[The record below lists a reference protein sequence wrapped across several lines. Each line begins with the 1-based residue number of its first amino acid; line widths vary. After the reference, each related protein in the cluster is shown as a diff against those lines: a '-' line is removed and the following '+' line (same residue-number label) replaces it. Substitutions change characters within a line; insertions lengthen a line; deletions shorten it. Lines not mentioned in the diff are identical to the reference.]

1 VDVAAAAALRTR
13 GWELVA
19 LGVLCQLVL
28 VGGAAVA
35 TRRPSQLGALG
46 GGAAQLVRAIVPCL
60 AAAAAIAIGSL
71 ALVVPGLLL
80 LVLLSLTG
88 ASPERGA
95 TAALRDSLAAARAR
109 LPAVAIAVVAMVAL
123 DAAIGIAATRVYGA
137 PLPRRPSPQ
146 QLATAHHLV
155 HAIALLL
162 VVLSPLPATV
172 LATIRHR
179 AG

>member
-1 VDVAAAAALRTR
+1 MSP
-13 GWELVA
+13 
-19 LGVLCQLVL
+19 
-28 VGGAAVA
+28 A

-46 GGAAQLVRAIVPCL
+46 AGTAQLARAALPCL

-71 ALVVPGLLL
+71 ALAVPGLLL

-88 ASPERGA
+88 ASAERRPGGVV
-95 TAALRDSLAAARAR
+95 AALRDGLAAARAH
-109 LPAVAIAVVAMVAL
+109 LPTVAITVVAMLAL
-123 DAAIGIAATRVYGA
+123 DAAIAIVATRMFGA

-155 HAIALLL
+155 HAIALGL

-172 LATIRHR
+172 LATIRTR
-179 AG
+179 SR